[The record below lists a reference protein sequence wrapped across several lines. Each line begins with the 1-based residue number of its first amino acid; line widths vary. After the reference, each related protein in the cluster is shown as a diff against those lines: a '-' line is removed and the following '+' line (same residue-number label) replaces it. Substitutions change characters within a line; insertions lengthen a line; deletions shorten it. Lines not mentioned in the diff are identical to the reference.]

1 MELKIICREVDKNT
15 GRIAVYPIDTKVTD
29 ELIFKLRLRSRMNP
43 ELKYYAVELCYWL
56 QNNEKIKSILR
67 SKNPDAKVRKDGG
80 AFEI

>member
-15 GRIAVYPIDTKVTD
+15 GRIAVYPIETEVTD
-29 ELIFKLRLRSRMNP
+29 ALVLKLSLRSRMNP

-56 QNNEKIKSILR
+56 RNNEKIKSILR

-80 AFEI
+80 IFEI

>member
-1 MELKIICREVDKNT
+1 MELKIICREIDKNT
-15 GRIAVYPIDTKVTD
+15 GRISVYPMVTKVTIS
-29 ELIFKLRLRSRMNP
+29 LIFRLGLRSRMNP

-80 AFEI
+80 IFEI

>member
-1 MELKIICREVDKNT
+1 MELKIICREIDKNT
-15 GRIAVYPIDTKVTD
+15 GRIAVYPMDTKVTNA
-29 ELIFKLRLRSRMNP
+29 LIFRLGLRSRMNP

-80 AFEI
+80 IVEI